1 MTVCK
6 CEYEKHKSMC
16 KPTCPTGEGESEW
29 EGESGRGGGG
39 EGAGADPLTSES
51 SDDDFSPD
59 FFDISTLARWWTER
73 KQVRASRWR
82 NSRLGNTF
90 KLVLQKGKH

>member
-1 MTVCK
+1 
-6 CEYEKHKSMC
+6 MC

-29 EGESGRGGGG
+29 EDESGRGGGG
-39 EGAGADPLTSES
+39 PGGGADPLTSES

-82 NSRLGNTF
+82 SSRLGNTF